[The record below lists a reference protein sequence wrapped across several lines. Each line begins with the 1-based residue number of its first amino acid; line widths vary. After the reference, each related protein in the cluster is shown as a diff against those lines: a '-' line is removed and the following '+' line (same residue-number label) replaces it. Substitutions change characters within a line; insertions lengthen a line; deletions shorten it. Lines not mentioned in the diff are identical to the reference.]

1 MLPLR
6 HILLLSSGY
15 LHYISITS
23 SFISWY
29 NNVISGSRK
38 TKQHISLELPQQTD
52 VMWRHKTLIWS
63 LAPVWG
69 QSRADWDWPLSVRLW
84 GEYLQWRRV
93 AGERDSPARDAVSH
107 RWCWW
112 PLLTTPGGRSPGSRI
127 LQLSLHPPLLA
138 AHTGHFLTG
147 CMCHVS

>member
-38 TKQHISLELPQQTD
+38 TKQHISLELPQRRLMLWRKQNTD
-52 VMWRHKTLIWS
+52 LITGTG
-63 LAPVWG
+63 L
-69 QSRADWDWPLSVRLW
+69 RAESGRLRLTS
-84 GEYLQWRRV
+84 ECETVRRV
-93 AGERDSPARDAVSH
+93 SAVTESCGRER
-107 RWCWW
+107 
-112 PLLTTPGGRSPGSRI
+112 
-127 LQLSLHPPLLA
+127 
-138 AHTGHFLTG
+138 LTG
-147 CMCHVS
+147 QRRCVTPMMLVTTSDNPRGPGPGITDSSTQPSPSATCGTHRTFLDWLHVS